1 MAQPAAHLTRQRV
14 TERTSINLIF
24 LLAGLSFAT
33 WAGRL
38 SIIDAVFDFSGLNLG
53 SFLICSTIGILLG
66 IALIPTVSKFVPT
79 GRLLCCLPL
88 GLAACLVILGI
99 AISVTEDATLAYIT
113 LFFYGLVFGCLDI
126 MMNVSGAQ
134 VERRAGRS
142 IMPSLHG
149 FFSLGTLIGA
159 GMATATIALK
169 IPSIWHFAFVAVLI
183 AAFAYI
189 ARQGPTHW
197 ENESISPTKRN
208 VQYDRAKSAKRLG
221 LLLLLGLMVAGLSF
235 TEGAANDWIAV
246 ASVNGHGFKHQIG
259 ALMFTLF
266 VGAMT
271 LGRFA
276 GGRLVDRFGT
286 RNTLLLMGTV
296 GLLGVALFITG
307 TNPYIVGL
315 GATAWGLGSSLG
327 FPLGMSIA
335 ASRGE
340 RLGPKAV
347 SIVSAFGYG
356 AMLGGPP
363 FIGFVVDTIRLPQAL
378 WICAVVLV
386 ISLLL
391 TPAVTRIRKPA
402 YKDA

>member
-1 MAQPAAHLTRQRV
+1 
-14 TERTSINLIF
+14 
-24 LLAGLSFAT
+24 
-33 WAGRL
+33 
-38 SIIDAVFDFSGLNLG
+38 
-53 SFLICSTIGILLG
+53 
-66 IALIPTVSKFVPT
+66 
-79 GRLLCCLPL
+79 
-88 GLAACLVILGI
+88 
-99 AISVTEDATLAYIT
+99 
-113 LFFYGLVFGCLDI
+113 
-126 MMNVSGAQ
+126 
-134 VERRAGRS
+134 
-142 IMPSLHG
+142 
-149 FFSLGTLIGA
+149 
-159 GMATATIALK
+159 
-169 IPSIWHFAFVAVLI
+169 
-183 AAFAYI
+183 
-189 ARQGPTHW
+189 
-197 ENESISPTKRN
+197 
-208 VQYDRAKSAKRLG
+208 
-221 LLLLLGLMVAGLSF
+221 
-235 TEGAANDWIAV
+235 
-246 ASVNGHGFKHQIG
+246 
-259 ALMFTLF
+259 LF

-315 GATAWGLGSSLG
+315 GSAAWGLGSSLG

-378 WICAVVLV
+378 WICAVVLI

>member
-1 MAQPAAHLTRQRV
+1 
-14 TERTSINLIF
+14 
-24 LLAGLSFAT
+24 
-33 WAGRL
+33 
-38 SIIDAVFDFSGLNLG
+38 
-53 SFLICSTIGILLG
+53 
-66 IALIPTVSKFVPT
+66 
-79 GRLLCCLPL
+79 
-88 GLAACLVILGI
+88 
-99 AISVTEDATLAYIT
+99 TEDATLAYIT

-189 ARQGPTHW
+189 ARQGTTHW

>member
-1 MAQPAAHLTRQRV
+1 MAQLVAHLARQRV

-53 SFLICSTIGILLG
+53 SFLICSTIGTLLG

-79 GRLLCCLPL
+79 RRLLCCLPL

-99 AISVTEDATLAYIT
+99 AISVTEDVTLAYIS
-113 LFFYGLVFGCLDI
+113 LFCYGLVFGCLDI

-189 ARQGPTHW
+189 ARPGAIHW
-197 ENESISPTKRN
+197 ENESIAPTKRN

-246 ASVNGHGFKHQIG
+246 TSVDGHGFKHQIG

-315 GATAWGLGSSLG
+315 GSAAWGLGSSLG

-378 WICAVVLV
+378 WICAVVL
-386 ISLLL
+386 IMSLLL